1 MNDIKTTDNYIRA
14 ADLNRRIIT
23 AAQLAQQ
30 SLYEMCTGFKEMR
43 DSKLYKELGYQTF
56 EDYCEQ
62 ETGFKRRQVYN
73 YIQIVERLPDDF
85 VQTSAQIGASKLFLL
100 STLSEGERVNITQD
114 TNIEEVSYRELK
126 QQIKQIRAEKDQAI
140 ADKSAAEA
148 KADVERQKAQSL
160 QREKEVI
167 NQQIITLEG
176 KIKDLEN
183 RPVEAAVAELPE
195 GAVDAETFKNICR
208 TYDQQIDQIQEDNI
222 KNTQRINREHQQEL
236 DRIREEYEKKAET
249 TALQSATAVDDKQVF
264 KAYYAN
270 AIDAIERLISFVQSC
285 IGDKAFYESKIIAL
299 AKKLKGKN

>member
-62 ETGFKRRQVYN
+62 ETGITRQQVYR
-73 YIQIVERLPDDF
+73 YITIVEKLPAEF
-85 VQTSAQIGASKLFLL
+85 VTPGLQIGYKKLYLL
-100 STLSEGERVNITQD
+100 SSLSEGERAEITD
-114 TNIEEVSYRELK
+114 KVDIEAVTTRELE

-183 RPVEAAVAELPE
+183 RPVEVAVAELPE

-249 TALQSATAVDDKQVF
+249 IALQSATAVDDKQVF